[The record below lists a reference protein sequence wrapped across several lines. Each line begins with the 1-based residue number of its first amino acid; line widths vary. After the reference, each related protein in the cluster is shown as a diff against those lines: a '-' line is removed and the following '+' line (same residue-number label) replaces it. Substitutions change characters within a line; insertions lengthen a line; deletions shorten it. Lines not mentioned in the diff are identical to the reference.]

1 MTSITQAA
9 QTADSRVANGAPA
22 PTAARVIDGMCRIPR
37 LDLRHG
43 GTLRGVGIAWRMT
56 GPDSGPVVVVLGGIS
71 ADRRV
76 TEEDD
81 TTGWWPGLV
90 GPGRGI
96 DTRRYRVLSFDWLGG
111 SGGSTGPE
119 ADSYGLQTFPSIS
132 PHDQAAALVWVL
144 GQLGITRLHV
154 FVGASYGGMVAAA
167 FASAYPE
174 RLERLV
180 VVSAAHRAHAL
191 ATAWRSVQ
199 RKIVRLGLENGAGE
213 DALAISRGLAMT
225 TYRSPEEFDARFAGP
240 PVDSQG
246 GFQRFPVDGYLEAR
260 GADFVKRVVPE
271 AYLCL
276 SESIDLQD
284 VDPTT
289 ISTPT
294 TLVAVRQDQLVPLV
308 QMRDMARRLA
318 GPARL
323 VEIDSVFGH
332 DAFLKED
339 ETLTPV
345 FGTAL
350 EGEKP

>member
-9 QTADSRVANGAPA
+9 NTAESLEAAGATA
-22 PTAARVIDGMCRIPR
+22 PIAPRVIDGMCRIPR

-43 GTLRGVGIAWRMT
+43 GALRGVGLAWRLT
-56 GPDSGPVVVVLGGIS
+56 GPDRGPVVAVLGGIS
-71 ADRRV
+71 ATRKV
-76 TEEDD
+76 TAESD
-81 TTGWWPGLV
+81 TRGWWPGCV

-96 DTRRYRVLSFDWLGG
+96 DTTRYRVLSFDWLGG

-119 ADSYGLQTFPSIS
+119 AGSYGLQAFPSIS

-144 GQLGITRLHV
+144 GQVGITRLHG

-167 FASAYPE
+167 FASEWPE
-174 RLERLV
+174 KLERLV

-199 RKIVRLGLENGAGE
+199 RKVVRLGLENGAGE

-240 PVDSQG
+240 PTDSG
-246 GFQRFPVDGYLEAR
+246 AGYQRFPVDSYLEAR
-260 GADFVKRVVPE
+260 GADFVSRVVPE
-271 AYLCL
+271 SYLCL

-318 GPARL
+318 GPTRL

-339 ETLTPV
+339 DTLTPV
-345 FGTAL
+345 FNEAL
-350 EGEKP
+350 EGGLQ

>member
-9 QTADSRVANGAPA
+9 QSAEPRVAGGAPA
-22 PTAARVIDGMCRIPR
+22 SNAVRVIDGMCRIPR

-43 GTLRGVGIAWRMT
+43 GTLRGVGLAWRMT
-56 GPDSGPVVVVLGGIS
+56 GPDRGPVVVVLGGIS

-76 TEEDD
+76 TAQDD
-81 TTGWWPGLV
+81 TPGWWPGLV
-90 GPGRGI
+90 GPGRAI
-96 DTRRYRVLSFDWLGG
+96 DTCRYRVLSFDWLGG

-119 ADSYGLQTFPSIS
+119 AGSYGLQAFPSIS

-144 GQLGITRLHV
+144 GQLGITRLHA

-240 PVDSQG
+240 PTDSSG

-308 QMRDMARRLA
+308 QMRDLARRLA

-350 EGEKP
+350 EGETP